1 MFRFFLAITALA
13 LSVYSYAQ
21 QVAWVNLGLE
31 HELPDPNI
39 TALFEAEGQ
48 LYLGTSVGLYT
59 FDGFSFLK
67 VELDSTSKL
76 NPYVFSMVS
85 NGHYL
90 FVGLR
95 NGLAR
100 VELQTLKV
108 DVVMHDFMAIG
119 GASKLALSQDGSM
132 LLANT
137 AKGWLKFLCKS
148 EPFMPMDTLVFDQ
161 KPKLLRFNGN
171 DYQGFSSGSCFFNF
185 NNRSQTLLKCDTT
198 ILDAAWWSQVK
209 KWLLLKPDGLY
220 IFEPISQN
228 VQKLNFKPQID
239 KIENIWLYSDS
250 QSGFWIKSK
259 TGFCYLRSPESTQL
273 AYFSNEPGNPYSF
286 VSNSAQSFY
295 TDDNGTFWVGGDG
308 TGLAYLPPSSQKLY
322 YLTNE
327 SFGSG
332 HFWCFKIEQAEQL
345 FLAGTTNGLLMAKL
359 VGNRLIDESIYKP
372 IGYQQFSV
380 NAIVSLSKDEYLLSV
395 YKAGYWTFNRT
406 TKAFKPM
413 RDVNQQIANL
423 FVYGIEETGDELA
436 LYTQQHVFLLN
447 RRTSVLS
454 KFNSFDNQSFSVFKL
469 LRNSDKQYLVAGG
482 FGLQVFDS
490 LKNRVAY
497 YSSQISQLKAPPS
510 EVIFDIKE
518 IGSGKYLLAT
528 MGAGL
533 CEFNIRSESFKRI
546 DLVLKPENI
555 FGIVEVGKLRY
566 LISTSKG
573 LCLFDYN
580 SGVSI
585 ILNKSNILPFND
597 FNQSAFYKDGSK
609 VFFGG
614 EKGAII
620 FDLHDLDTLF
630 SEKVQILARHRYAI
644 VHKLIV
650 LPSEHS
656 VQLRLSFNKILP
668 TSKLRFKY
676 QIRGIDNDWQ
686 YLPFGQN
693 VLTYNYLPPGEYVL
707 QVDLIDETNFIN
719 ADPLLLTIVVQPHF
733 YETLWFKLLGFILI
747 TFILFLFVRKFAL
760 IKLRWKL
767 ERMDAER
774 KVMIERSRISRE
786 LHDNL
791 GSQLTYMISGLET
804 TELLHKRN
812 QMEKTAQNI
821 EKLQLAARETMQHL
835 RDSIWALHPGKMSI
849 NSLVAQYE
857 KWASRILE
865 NKLEIEF
872 SFEKPQGLDFE
883 IDPLVGLN
891 VFRIM
896 QEAANNSIKHSF
908 ATQVVCVMSFKD
920 DWLVVAVYDNGRGFV
935 VGESPGTGTST
946 MQQRAASINAT
957 LCVESSVGSG
967 TRVELKIH
975 QNRLKG

>member
-1 MFRFFLAITALA
+1 MFRLYLSFLALVF
-13 LSVYSYAQ
+13 SVCSYAQ
-21 QVAWVNLGLE
+21 QVAWVNIGLK

-39 TALFEAEGQ
+39 TALFQAQGQ
-48 LYLGTSVGLYT
+48 LYLGTSVGLFI
-59 FDGFSFLK
+59 FDGFSFTK

-85 NGHYL
+85 NGKYL
-90 FVGLR
+90 FVGMR

-100 VELQTLKV
+100 VELQSLKA

-119 GASKLALSQDGSM
+119 GASKLALNQDSSKI
-132 LLANT
+132 LVRT
-137 AKGWLKFLCKS
+137 AKGWLKFWCKS
-148 EPFMPMDTLVFDQ
+148 DPFIPIDTLVFDSE
-161 KPKLLRFNGN
+161 PALLRFNGN
-171 DYQGFSSGSCFFNF
+171 DYQGFGYNSCFFNF
-185 NNRSQTLLKCDTT
+185 TKKSQTLLKCDAT
-198 ILDAAWWSQVK
+198 ILDAAWWSQIN
-209 KWLLLKPDGLY
+209 KWLLVKPDGLY
-220 IFEPISQN
+220 VYEPISQN
-228 VQKLNFKPQID
+228 VQKLKFSPQFD
-239 KIENIWLYSDS
+239 KVETNWLYTDF
-250 QSGFWIKSK
+250 QKGFWIKSI
-259 TGFCYLRSPESTQL
+259 TGFYYLKSPETSHIE
-273 AYFSNEPGNPYSF
+273 YFSNEAGNPYSF
-286 VSNSAQSFY
+286 ISNTAQSFY
-295 TDDNGTFWVGGDG
+295 SDDNGTLWVGGDG
-308 TGLAYLPPSSQKLY
+308 TGLAYLPTSAQKLN

-327 SFGSG
+327 SFGSA
-332 HFWCFKIEQAEQL
+332 HFWCFKVDQSAEL
-345 FLAGTTNGLLMAKL
+345 FFAGTTNGLLMAKL
-359 VGNRLIDESIYKP
+359 IDNRLINGAMYKP
-372 IGYQQFSV
+372 KGYQQFSV
-380 NAIVSLSKDEYLLSV
+380 NAIASLSQDEYLLSV
-395 YKAGYWTFNRT
+395 YKAGFWFFNRK
-406 TKAFKPM
+406 TKAFKPFHA
-413 RDVNQQIANL
+413 VNRKIENL
-423 FVYGIEETGDELA
+423 FVYGIEDMGSELA
-436 LYTQQHVFLLN
+436 LYTKQHVLLLN
-447 RRTSVLS
+447 RRSGLMS
-454 KFNSFDNQSFSVFKL
+454 KFKLIDNHSFSVFKV
-469 LRNSDKQYLVAGG
+469 LRNSDNQYLVAGG

-533 CEFNIRSESFKRI
+533 CEFNIRSESFRRI

-614 EKGAII
+614 ENGAII

-650 LPSEHS
+650 LPTEHS

-676 QIRGIDNDWQ
+676 QIRGIDTDWQ
-686 YLPFGQN
+686 YLPYGQN

-707 QVDLIDETNFIN
+707 QVDLIDETNFIH

-747 TFILFLFVRKFAL
+747 TFVLFLFIRKFTL

-812 QMEKTAQNI
+812 QTEKTAQNI

-849 NSLVAQYE
+849 NSLVAQFE
-857 KWASRILE
+857 KWANRILDNE
-865 NKLEIEF
+865 REIEF
-872 SFEKPQGLDFE
+872 VFQRPQGIDFE

-891 VFRIM
+891 LFRIM
-896 QEAANNSIKHSF
+896 QEATNNSIKHSY
-908 ATQVVCVMSFKD
+908 ATQIECVISVKD
-920 DWLVVAVYDNGRGFV
+920 DWLEVAVRDNGRGFEL
-935 VGESPGTGTST
+935 GESPGTGTST
-946 MQQRAASINAT
+946 MQLRAASINAT
-957 LCVESSVGSG
+957 LYIESSIGNG

-975 QNRLKG
+975 RNRLKG